1 MSKVKV
7 NELSKH
13 DASEITVNDD
23 VVLASGKSVSS
34 PSISTDTIS
43 EKTSAAGVTID
54 GVLIKDGQVDGVDV
68 STLSVD
74 TNGLV
79 LVHSS
84 TFSEVS
90 SKSIDSVFSSTY
102 KNYRILLS
110 IKSSTSGDF
119 YFRFRDGSG
128 DVTTS
133 SYAWKYMF
141 ATNNNNWTAYDNG
154 GSANKAEYVSL
165 GGGNAY
171 HYNNIFEIFNPNEA
185 EKTTFRT
192 EGNNAS
198 QQTLLAAGGFDGNT
212 QFTGITFY
220 NGSSA
225 TISGEIQIY
234 GYAK

>member
-1 MSKVKV
+1 MYV
-7 NELSKH
+7 NG
-13 DASEITVNDD
+13 
-23 VVLASGKSVSS
+23 SGN
-34 PSISTDTIS
+34 
-43 EKTSAAGVTID
+43 GVTID
-54 GVLIKDGQVDGVDV
+54 GALIKDGKVTGGATGL
-68 STLSVD
+68 TL
-74 TNGLV
+74 L
-79 LVHSS
+79 HSS

-102 KNYRILLS
+102 KNYKILLS
-110 IKSSTSGDF
+110 IKSSASSD
-119 YFRFRDGSG
+119 YYLRFRDGSG
-128 DVTTS
+128 DVTTQ

-141 ATNNNNWTAYDNG
+141 STNNNNWTAYDNG
-154 GSANKAEYVSL
+154 GSANKAEYISG

-220 NGSSA
+220 NASG

-234 GYAK
+234 GYGK

>member
-1 MSKVKV
+1 MSQLNVDTIGAQTGTTI
-7 NELSKH
+7 S
-13 DASEITVNDD
+13 I
-23 VVLASGKSVSS
+23 ASGH
-34 PSISTDTIS
+34 
-43 EKTSAAGVTID
+43 
-54 GVLIKDGQVDGVDV
+54 
-68 STLSVD
+68 TLSGVA
-74 TNGLV
+74 GLN
-79 LVHSS
+79 LLHSS

-90 SKSIDSVFSSTY
+90 TKSIDSVFSSTY
-102 KNYRILLS
+102 KNYKIMLS
-110 IKSSTSGDF
+110 IISSASSDF

-128 DVTTS
+128 DVTS
-133 SYAWKYMF
+133 QSYAWKYMF
-141 ATNNNNWTAYDNG
+141 STSNNNWTAYDNG
-154 GSANKAEYVSL
+154 GSANKAEYISG

-220 NGSSA
+220 NGSG

-234 GYAK
+234 GYSK

>member
-1 MSKVKV
+1 MSQINV
-7 NELSKH
+7 NTIG
-13 DASEITVNDD
+13 ARTGTEISV
-23 VVLASGKSVSS
+23 ASGHTLKDANGNEISS
-34 PSISTDTIS
+34 
-43 EKTSAAGVTID
+43 G
-54 GVLIKDGQVDGVDV
+54 GL
-68 STLSVD
+68 TL
-74 TNGLV
+74 L
-79 LVHSS
+79 HSS
-84 TFSEVS
+84 TFSTVS
-90 SKSIDSVFSSTY
+90 SKSIDDVFSSTY

-110 IKSSTSGDF
+110 ILSSASSDY

-128 DVTTS
+128 DVTTQ

-141 ATNNNNWTAYDNG
+141 STNNNGWTAYDNG
-154 GSANKAEYVSL
+154 GSANKAEYISG

-192 EGNNAS
+192 EGNNAT